1 MKGQKR
7 CVLHVLVFFILVL
20 VALKYYINR
29 SYTVDTESRYIK
41 DFGSNVEQGPEKS
54 FQGEYFW
61 NEKGVEGGKEPN
73 HPPQEA
79 AAGKNEHQE
88 NAAVQKPVEKKAEIP
103 NAPVENKEPSLKRQS
118 NRDYATTPMR
128 LVHLDLKG
136 AAPKVSYL
144 EQIFPLFSIFGANG
158 LLIEYED
165 MFPFKGDLEILKSPY
180 AYSVADIEKIQQLA
194 EANKLEI
201 IPLVQTFGHMEFA
214 LKHDKYKHLRE
225 LERFPNTM
233 NPNIPDSSLLVVKIL
248 SQVLDLHKKSSWIHI
263 GADETFCL
271 GEGTDSK
278 NWLAKNNGDINKMFL
293 NHVKEVG
300 NIIKIYPG
308 MKLLM
313 WDDML
318 RKTKVETIKDSG
330 ITEYISPVIWKY
342 KPNLKVEEIESFI
355 SKYAESGFKSM
366 MFASAFKGATG
377 VDQIWTS
384 VNFHLNNTIK
394 WLEVIQLAKSK
405 YPSLSYLGIALTGW
419 QRYDHFSTLC
429 ELLPVGIPSLAICL
443 QTLAHGKF
451 NEEAK
456 KKTLTVLGFKDIVLS
471 KDICEGAGL
480 FPGHEIYEM
489 ILHIKTKLK
498 TEIQDI
504 LELHSIIRGWFTRYH
519 RKYHFGNPRNMDMFG
534 KKILEAHKTWEDF
547 LQNFRVQMENIYF
560 PDAVEEWMEVNV
572 NPHMDQL
579 REFVKDYNE
588 ILTLNAKPKDMGKV
602 S

>member
-1 MKGQKR
+1 
-7 CVLHVLVFFILVL
+7 
-20 VALKYYINR
+20 
-29 SYTVDTESRYIK
+29 
-41 DFGSNVEQGPEKS
+41 
-54 FQGEYFW
+54 
-61 NEKGVEGGKEPN
+61 
-73 HPPQEA
+73 
-79 AAGKNEHQE
+79 
-88 NAAVQKPVEKKAEIP
+88 
-103 NAPVENKEPSLKRQS
+103 
-118 NRDYATTPMR
+118 ATTPMR

-443 QTLAHGKF
+443 QTLAHGRFFKNLLLLFHLSIFTCILSYNNPVSCSRGPTVCIYKIQFLPLLLVAGSQDSLQCLVTSHREKVLFFFFLNWCYYKGKF